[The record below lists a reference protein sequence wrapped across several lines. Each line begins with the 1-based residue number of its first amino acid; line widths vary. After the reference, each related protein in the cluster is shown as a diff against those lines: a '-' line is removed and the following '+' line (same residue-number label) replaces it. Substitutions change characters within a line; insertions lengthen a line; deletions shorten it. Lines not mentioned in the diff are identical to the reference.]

1 MRSLHTLTGIMGKI
15 AHASTTQTSGI
26 EQVNHAVAEMDKVT
40 QQNASLAEQVSSAG
54 RSMASGAS
62 GLRDS
67 VAVFRIGDAQ
77 EADAATH
84 GVAAVSKTHCR

>member
-26 EQVNHAVAEMDKVT
+26 AQVNHAVAEMDKVT
-40 QQNASLAEQVSSAG
+40 QQNASLAEQVSSAR

-62 GLRDS
+62 GLRDP